1 MKVDSKQTKTMPKQ
15 RPAMTPEARENQM
28 IAYAVDLAE
37 SQLRDGTASSAVICH
52 YLKLGASTAKL
63 EKEKLEKE
71 NALLVAKVEALESS
85 KRIEE
90 LYTKA
95 IKAIGVY
102 SGKDSDDEDVY

>member
-1 MKVDSKQTKTMPKQ
+1 VKAVAKHSNSIPKQ
-15 RPAMTPEARENQM
+15 RPATTPEARENQM

-85 KRIEE
+85 KRVEE
-90 LYTKA
+90 LYVKA

-102 SGKDSDDEDVY
+102 SGKDTDDEDLY